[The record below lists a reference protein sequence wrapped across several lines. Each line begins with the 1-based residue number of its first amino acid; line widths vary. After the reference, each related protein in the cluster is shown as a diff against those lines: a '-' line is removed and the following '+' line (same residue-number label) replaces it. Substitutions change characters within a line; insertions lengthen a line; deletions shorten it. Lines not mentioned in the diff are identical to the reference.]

1 MGRAGQ
7 AGRHAGVDTGKH
19 LRQLLLGEAS
29 GWEIGV
35 ENKGLVKCDVLLID
49 FRIGTRFEKFCV

>member
-7 AGRHAGVDTGKH
+7 AVWHGGTATGKH